1 MSGIVLTLLLAAFGS
16 LAGLVGD
23 PVGTLLGGTSV
34 LVVGLF
40 LTFLFAVGSA
50 LAGAIG
56 GVVGE

>member
-16 LAGLVGD
+16 LVGLVGD
-23 PVGTLLGGTSV
+23 PVGTLLGGTGV

-56 GVVGE
+56 GVLGD